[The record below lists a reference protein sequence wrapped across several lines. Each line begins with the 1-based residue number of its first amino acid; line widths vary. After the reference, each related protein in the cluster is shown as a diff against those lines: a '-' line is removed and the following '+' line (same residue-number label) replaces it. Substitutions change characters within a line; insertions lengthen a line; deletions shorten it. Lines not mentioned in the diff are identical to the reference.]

1 MSVIVYHNPGLHVVW
16 PHLASGLSIEEIAAK
31 DVPQGVSWEIAP
43 DRPSRDHDWQGGDW
57 VYVAPAT
64 VPVEKVTRTQ
74 FCLAVKDYALLS
86 PQDAITAAAGGWP
99 AAFTAALSAMPGVD
113 ATDAQIVWAAAQEI
127 HRNHPIII
135 ALQSYLQ
142 WTPGQMDDFFTD
154 ASNK

>member
-1 MSVIVYHNPGLHVVW
+1 MTITRIDVTTGLAEV
-16 PHLASGLSIEEIAAK
+16 LDE
-31 DVPQGVSWEIAP
+31 
-43 DRPSRDHDWQGGDW
+43 
-57 VYVAPAT
+57 VAPSFPE
-64 VPVEKVTRTQ
+64 PVRTPEKVTRTQ

-99 AAFTAALSAMPGVD
+99 AAFTAALLAMPGVD